1 MQKNCKIDLT
11 LVLDR
16 SGSTYSFWGVIKQFA
31 KDIVASLPIGSTKV
45 RVGLITYAS
54 SPVINFDLNDH
65 FTVASIHAAI
75 DSIANTGGGTNTA
88 GALHLM
94 NTQMY
99 TLARG
104 DRWGVTNVAIVLTDG
119 RSNSMAQTTLRAN
132 QCKGEPNN
140 IAMYAVGEYIPC
152 IKPE

>member
-1 MQKNCKIDLT
+1 MNKNCKIDLT

-16 SGSTYSFWGVIKQFA
+16 SGSTHSFWGVIKQFA
-31 KDIVASLPIGSTKV
+31 KDIVASLPIGSTRV

-54 SPVINFDLNDH
+54 SAVINFDLDDH

-75 DSIANTGGGTNTA
+75 DSVSNTFGGTDTA
-88 GALHLM
+88 EALHLM

-99 TLARG
+99 TTARG

-119 RSNSMAQTTLRAN
+119 HSNNLAQTILRAN
-132 QCKGEPNN
+132 QCKGEPKN
-140 IAMYAVGEYIPC
+140 IAMYAVGEYFP
-152 IKPE
+152 